1 MNMKKGIIGI
11 STIAVVILGVFF
23 SIKFIGGRENV
34 ANVKLQDDSI
44 VQSNKVIPADN
55 NETVTNKNTQG
66 ESTNEMDAAYIN
78 DKTNVGMY
86 TVKEN
91 DTVFSI
97 VKAYTPS
104 QDKSKMVEF
113 IKSRNGISESYK
125 IAAGQKIVIPYEKA
139 IQASTAEVEKAK
151 TDKIAKTDKTAIVK
165 KSKTGDYTVKSKDTL
180 TSIAKNNMTSYNV
193 KKAIEML
200 KETNKITNEDAIKEG
215 TVINIPK

>member
-1 MNMKKGIIGI
+1 MSMKKGIISI
-11 STIAVVILGVFF
+11 STIAVVMLGVFF
-23 SIKFIGGRENV
+23 SMKFIGGRENV

-44 VQSNKVIPADN
+44 VQSNKIIPTDN

-97 VKAYTPS
+97 VKTYTPS

-113 IKSRNGISESYK
+113 IKSRNGINESYK

-139 IQASTAEVEKAK
+139 IKDSTAVVEKAK
-151 TDKIAKTDKTAIVK
+151 TDKTAKTAVVK

-215 TVINIPK
+215 TIINIPK